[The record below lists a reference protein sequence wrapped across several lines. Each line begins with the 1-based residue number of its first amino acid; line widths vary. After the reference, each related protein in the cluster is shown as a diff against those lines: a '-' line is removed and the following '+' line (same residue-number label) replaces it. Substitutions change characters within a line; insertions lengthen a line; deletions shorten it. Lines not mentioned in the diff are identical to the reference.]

1 MLLTVYLFYAYA
13 MNEKKLMKAFGKH
26 VAVVRKSKGV
36 TQQQLAE
43 DIGMSVVAIAYI
55 ETGKRWAR
63 LGTLNKISKSLKV
76 KISDL
81 FEGI

>member
-1 MLLTVYLFYAYA
+1 MDRT
-13 MNEKKLMKAFGKH
+13 EERKLMKLFGER
-26 VAVVRKSKGV
+26 VAEIRKKRGI

-63 LGTLNKISKSLKV
+63 LGTLSKISKNLNV
-76 KISDL
+76 KISDMFGDL
-81 FEGI
+81 

>member
-1 MLLTVYLFYAYA
+1 MQ
-13 MNEKKLMKAFGKH
+13 EQKLMKTFGRR
-26 VAVVRKSKGV
+26 VAEVRKSKGI
-36 TQQQLAE
+36 TQQQLAQ

-76 KISDL
+76 KISEL
-81 FEGI
+81 FDGI

>member
-13 MNEKKLMKAFGKH
+13 MNEKKLMEAFGKR

-81 FEGI
+81 FDGI